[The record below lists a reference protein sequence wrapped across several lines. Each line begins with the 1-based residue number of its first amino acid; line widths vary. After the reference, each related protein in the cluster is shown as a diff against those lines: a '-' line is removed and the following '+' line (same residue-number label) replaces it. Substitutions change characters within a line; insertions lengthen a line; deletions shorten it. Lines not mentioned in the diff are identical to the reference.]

1 METVMSDITNGL
13 DDEFTNLDFGE
24 TDTVADTEFNEFGDE
39 VVQVVEPSADEQLEQ
54 QDRHQ
59 DTVKAVIHD
68 IFRHSGVK
76 LPANDPIVQLVVA
89 IEKIT
94 DNKAINIANNLEAN
108 ADNIVD
114 NLMMKQDQVVAA
126 FDTKLAEL
134 QELLTKLENQK
145 EAIVL
150 DVWSKLEQR
159 VIDKIQNELT
169 GSIKT
174 IAENS
179 NNDVNNERMLLKGG
193 LTGLLVGI
201 MLCAIILFVFT

>member
-1 METVMSDITNGL
+1 MSDITNGL
-13 DDEFTNLDFGE
+13 DDEFTSLSFDDTE
-24 TDTVADTEFNEFGDE
+24 TVANTEFDEIDDE
-39 VVQVVEPSADEQLEQ
+39 VVGVIEPSADEQLEQ

-59 DTVKAVIHD
+59 DNVKAVIHD
-68 IFRHSGVK
+68 VFRHSGVK
-76 LPANDPIVQLVVA
+76 LPADDPIVQLVVA

-94 DNKAINIANNLEAN
+94 DDKAINIANNLEAN

-201 MLCAIILFVFT
+201 VLCAIILFVFT

>member
-1 METVMSDITNGL
+1 MSDVTSGL
-13 DDEFTNLDFGE
+13 DDEFNLNLIE
-24 TDTVADTEFNEFGDE
+24 TETVTDTEFNEFGDE
-39 VVQVVEPSADEQLEQ
+39 VVQVIEPSADEQLEQ
-54 QDRHQ
+54 QDNHQ
-59 DTVKAVIHD
+59 DAVKAVIND
-68 IFRHSGVK
+68 VFRHSGVK
-76 LPANDPIVQLVVA
+76 LPADDPIVQLVVA

-94 DNKAINIANNLEAN
+94 NDKAINIANNLEAN

-114 NLMMKQDQVVAA
+114 NLMMKQDQVIVT

-134 QELLTKLENQK
+134 KEILTKLENQK

-150 DVWSKLEQR
+150 DVWRKLEQR
-159 VIDKIQNELT
+159 VMDKIQDELT

-193 LTGLLVGI
+193 VGGLLAGI
-201 MLCAIILFVFT
+201 ILCAIILFVFT